1 MRIAIIGQQAFGK
14 SVLEAFLARGD
25 DVAGVFCAPEK
36 PGARPDPLRVAAEE
50 RGLRL
55 FQLPNLKSQAAEG
68 ALRALDVDLA
78 VMAYVLQ
85 FAPQAFVNIPRH
97 GTIQYHP
104 SLLPAYR
111 GPSSINWPIIKGDSR
126 TGLTIFRP
134 TDGLDEGPV
143 ILQKTVEIGE
153 NDTLRTVYFDRLFP
167 LGVEAMLEAA
177 DLVVAGRH
185 VEIVQDEDAASY
197 EGWCRDAEARISW
210 NAHLDAIHNL
220 IRGCDPA
227 PGAWTTV
234 LGEKV
239 RLFESRRH
247 PVRRFGDVQGKPG
260 EIAAI
265 GDQTVHVSVQGGTIE
280 LGKVRTEAGQ
290 KLSAAAFAKSHGL
303 SVGDRL
309 ESEARQLQAA
319 AGE

>member
-25 DVAGVFCAPEK
+25 EVAGVFCAPEK

-134 TDGLDEGPV
+134 IDGLDEGPV
-143 ILQKTVEIGE
+143 ILQKTAEISE
-153 NDTLRTVYFDRLFP
+153 NDTLGTVYFDRLFP

-247 PVRRFGDVQGKPG
+247 PVRRFGDVQGRPG

-265 GDQTVHVSVQGGTIE
+265 GEQTVHVSVQGGTIE

-309 ESEARQLQAA
+309 ESEAPQLQAA